1 MAQPGPRNESV
12 QDILNRR
19 HVDETE
25 TIAAAPD
32 GFDQGRVGVLVRYSR
47 FVSVR
52 CKNSGSQSIDVQ
64 VEGSIDGTT
73 FDVSIQPAVA
83 VAAGNSLIAKIVN
96 EVHKRIRVLV
106 KNTAA
111 GNSSTAQINVL
122 GA

>member
-1 MAQPGPRNESV
+1 MVQPGPRNESV

-19 HVDETE
+19 HVDEVE
-25 TIAAAPD
+25 TIGGTPD
-32 GFDQGRVGVLVRYSR
+32 AFDLTRVGVLVRYSR
-47 FVSVR
+47 VVSVR

-64 VEGSIDGTT
+64 VEGSIDGTA

-96 EVHKRIRVLV
+96 EVHKRIRVLL
-106 KNTAA
+106 KNSTA
-111 GNSSTAQINVL
+111 GNSSAAQINVL